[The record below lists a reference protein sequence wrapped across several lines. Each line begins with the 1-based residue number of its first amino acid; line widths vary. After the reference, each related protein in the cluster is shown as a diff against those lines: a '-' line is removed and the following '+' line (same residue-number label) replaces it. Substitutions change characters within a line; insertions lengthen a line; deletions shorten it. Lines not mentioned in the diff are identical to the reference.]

1 MPKHIFRLLVV
12 FAVVAIVVFTAK
24 QLLIPDS
31 FYQYGHY
38 RGDSVTEIASKLPK
52 LQGSAS
58 CKECHQKEYEVWIS
72 GIHRKASR
80 NDEVQ
85 GVVYKYGPGCEVCHT
100 GPAGNHPSKEPMPLS
115 VEDSVTSIT
124 HPEIKV
130 HPANVAGRKLMLTP
144 QEMRGVC
151 LNCHEK
157 LPGRPLEQ
165 KQIEIAS
172 HSGEE
177 VCTNCHNPHSPRI
190 VYASLPQGKRGN
202 AEAGKEISESCTGCH
217 GDIGMSVT
225 PEWPNLAGQ
234 HFDFLVDSLKSFK
247 SGKRVN
253 DTMSPMAEGLNEAD
267 IRNVAAYFSQFSCG
281 VSGGDKAQAELGKAK
296 AANCAACHSAGGL
309 YGSGAAGVS
318 GNPSWPNLA
327 GQNAEYLA
335 STLKAYQDGSRV
347 HPVMTSIAKTLSE
360 EDIDHL
366 AAYYASMKCK

>member
-1 MPKHIFRLLVV
+1 MPKHIVRLLALIV
-12 FAVVAIVVFTAK
+12 VVAIIVFSAK
-24 QLLIPDS
+24 QFLIPDS
-31 FYQYGHY
+31 FYRYGHY
-38 RGDSVTEIASKLPK
+38 RGDAVVEVASKIPK
-52 LQGSAS
+52 LQGSDS
-58 CKECHQKEYEVWIS
+58 CQKCHQKEYDVWMA
-72 GIHRKASR
+72 GIHRKATR
-80 NDEVQ
+80 NNEVQ

-100 GPAGNHPSKEPMPLS
+100 GPAGNHPSKDPMPLS
-115 VEDSVTSIT
+115 VEDKITSIT

-130 HPANVAGRKLMLTP
+130 HPANVSGRKLMLTS

-157 LPGRPLEQ
+157 MHGRPLEQ

-190 VYASLPQGKRGN
+190 VYANLSTGKRGD
-202 AEAGKEISESCTGCH
+202 AKAGKVIAESCVGCH
-217 GDIGMSVT
+217 GDTGMSAASAF
-225 PEWPNLAGQ
+225 PNLAGQ

-253 DTMSPMAEGLNEAD
+253 ETMSPMVEDLNEAD
-267 IRNVAAYFSQFSCG
+267 IRNVAAYFSKFSCG
-281 VSGGDKAQAELGKAK
+281 VTHGDKEKAALGKAK
-296 AANCAACHSAGGL
+296 ADNCKACHSTGGL
-309 YGSGAAGVS
+309 YGTGAAGVS

-327 GQNAEYLA
+327 GQNAEYLFN
-335 STLKAYQDGSRV
+335 TLKAYQDGSRV

-360 EDIDHL
+360 DDIDHL